1 LNLFDQKNII
11 LAKMEAK
18 MKIYRKLAQIFLLL
32 FLGLSLIPGSLR
44 SQTEEIRLT
53 VFYPSVGTL
62 RNLQALREKGY
73 LNLPNLKVTGVHHLR
88 EMTNYEEA
96 RKYVRENGLDWFS
109 FKTFSA
115 EIGPENIFRTNG
127 LTPELAEIIRNS
139 DGLIFFGGPDIPPAV
154 WGDRTSLLSVIEDPY
169 RHYFELSAIFQLLGG
184 YQDPA
189 FKPLLAENPELPV
202 LGICLGAQSLNV
214 GTGGTLI
221 QDIWSEV
228 YGKNYVEDII
238 ALGPDRW
245 HNNPFIKLHPDL
257 RLSGYNFHW
266 IKLLPD
272 GFFIKRLGFSQNDR
286 PRILSSHHQAIKK
299 LGQGFVVV
307 ATSPDG
313 KIVEAIHHTRFINVL
328 GIQFHPEHYRLWDPS
343 LQVRFRPEEAP
354 TSYWEILNSNPPSL
368 DFQRKLW
375 AWFSEAMKQN
385 RAKVGSRAR

>member
-1 LNLFDQKNII
+1 
-11 LAKMEAK
+11 

-313 KIVEAIHHTRFINVL
+313 KIVEAIH
-328 GIQFHPEHYRLWDPS
+328 
-343 LQVRFRPEEAP
+343 
-354 TSYWEILNSNPPSL
+354 
-368 DFQRKLW
+368 
-375 AWFSEAMKQN
+375 
-385 RAKVGSRAR
+385 

>member
-1 LNLFDQKNII
+1 
-11 LAKMEAK
+11 
-18 MKIYRKLAQIFLLL
+18 MKAGRQLSPLFLLL
-32 FLGLSLIPGSLR
+32 LLSLSLIPVSLW

-53 VFYPSVGTL
+53 VFYPSVGTI
-62 RNLQALREKGY
+62 RNLLALRENGY
-73 LNLPNLKVTGVHHLR
+73 IDIPGLKVIGLYHLR

-109 FKTFSA
+109 FKAFLA
-115 EIGPENIFRTNG
+115 EIDPKNIFHING
-127 LTPELAEIIRNS
+127 LTQELTEIIRNS
-139 DGLIFFGGPDIPPAV
+139 DGIIFFGGPDIPPAV
-154 WGDRTSLLSVIEDPY
+154 WGDRTSLLSVIEDPC
-169 RHYFELSAIFQLLGG
+169 RHYFELSAIFHLLGG
-184 YQDPA
+184 YQDPG

-214 GTGGTLI
+214 GTGGTLY

-245 HNNPFIKLHPDL
+245 HNNPFIKLHPNL

-272 GFFIKRLGFSQNDR
+272 GFFVKNLGFSRDDR

-299 LGQGFVVV
+299 LGLGFRVV

-313 KIVEAIHHTRFINVL
+313 KIVEAIHHAIFPNVL
-328 GIQFHPEHYRLWDPS
+328 GIQFHPENYRLWDQN
-343 LQVRFRPEEAP
+343 LQVRFQPEEAP
-354 TSYWEILNSNPPSL
+354 TSYWEILNSSPPSL
-368 DFQRKLW
+368 EFHRRIW
-375 AWFSEAMKQN
+375 VWFSHAMKQN
-385 RAKVGSRAR
+385 KIKTESRTR

>member
-1 LNLFDQKNII
+1 
-11 LAKMEAK
+11 
-18 MKIYRKLAQIFLLL
+18 MKAGRKLAPLFLLL
-32 FLGLSLIPGSLR
+32 LLCLSLIPVSLQ

-53 VFYPSVGTL
+53 VFYPSVGTI

-73 LNLPNLKVTGVHHLR
+73 IDIPGLTVTGLYHRR

-109 FKTFSA
+109 FKAFSA
-115 EIGPENIFRTNG
+115 EIDPKNIFQING
-127 LTPELAEIIRNS
+127 LTQELTEIIKNS
-139 DGLIFFGGPDIPPAV
+139 DGIIFFGGPDIPPAV

-169 RHYFELSAIFQLLGG
+169 RHYFELSAIFHLLGG
-184 YQDPA
+184 YQDPD

-238 ALGPDRW
+238 ALGPERW
-245 HNNPFIKLHPDL
+245 HNNPFIKLHPNL

-272 GFFIKRLGFSQNDR
+272 GFFVKKLGFSRNDR
-286 PRILSSHHQAIKK
+286 PRTLSSHHQAIKK
-299 LGQGFVVV
+299 LGLGFKVA

-313 KIVEAIHHTRFINVL
+313 KIIEAIHHTSFPNVL
-328 GIQFHPEHYRLWDPS
+328 GIQFHPENYRLWDQN
-343 LQVRFRPEEAP
+343 LQVRFQPEEAP

-368 DFQRKLW
+368 EFHRRIW
-375 AWFSEAMKQN
+375 SWFSQAMKQN
-385 RAKVGSRAR
+385 KIKTESRTR